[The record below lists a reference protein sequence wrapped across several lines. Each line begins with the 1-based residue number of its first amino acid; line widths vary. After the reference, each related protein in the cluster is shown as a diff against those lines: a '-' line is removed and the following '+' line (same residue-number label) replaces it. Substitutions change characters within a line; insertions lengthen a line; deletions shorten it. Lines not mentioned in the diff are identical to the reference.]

1 VGSFNANSSA
11 DQRHVGCCICDTA
24 GNHVLQLH
32 SWGVLGTRTF
42 RSRNIVSERCAPAFH
57 VTHMCIARGA
67 SRREGSAQ
75 PSIRRRQPGDHHG
88 VTWRLRCRPAFHR
101 DSVELVHLRI
111 NSTSR
116 QRTLMTRVAW
126 IPDTPPDVFLK
137 HIRVKLECMSHR
149 SALAKTQLQLRGSLQ
164 RERGQAWHGRWGGM
178 RFTCSIDVHIYK
190 RCCLAI
196 ICTGTIAATGHQLE
210 DGVAWRPA
218 VFVTTAV
225 LAVEICAKQRSSQEC
240 EQRVN
245 GPNCCTCACFLR
257 HAGPFGAVASI
268 FADELHPFQK
278 SSQSDQMQMSAF
290 GEFGP
295 PYLSQNP
302 LARPPNRSR

>member
-24 GNHVLQLH
+24 GNDVLQLH
-32 SWGVLGTRTF
+32 SWGLLGTRTF
-42 RSRNIVSERCAPAFH
+42 RSLNIVSERRAPAFH
-57 VTHMCIARGA
+57 VTRVCSARGA

-75 PSIRRRQPGDHHG
+75 PSIRRRQPGDHPG
-88 VTWRLRCRPAFHR
+88 VAWCLRCRPAFHR
-101 DSVELVHLRI
+101 DSFKLVHLRI
-111 NSTSR
+111 STRR
-116 QRTLMTRVAW
+116 QRTLTRVAW
-126 IPDTPPDVFLK
+126 IPDTPTDVFLK
-137 HIRVKLECMSHR
+137 HIRVKFECMSHR
-149 SALAKTQLQLRGSLQ
+149 SALAKTQLQLRRSLQ
-164 RERGQAWHGRWGGM
+164 RERGQAWHGRRGSM
-178 RFTCSIDVHIYK
+178 RFTCSIDFHIYK

-196 ICTGTIAATGHQLE
+196 ICTGTSAATGHQLE

-225 LAVEICAKQRSSQEC
+225 LDVEICAKQRSSQEC

-245 GPNCCTCACFLR
+245 GPKSWTRACFLR
-257 HAGPFGAVASI
+257 LAGPFGAVASI

-278 SSQSDQMQMSAF
+278 SPQSDQMQMSAF

-295 PYLSQNP
+295 PYLSQNHW
-302 LARPPNRSR
+302 ARPPNRSR